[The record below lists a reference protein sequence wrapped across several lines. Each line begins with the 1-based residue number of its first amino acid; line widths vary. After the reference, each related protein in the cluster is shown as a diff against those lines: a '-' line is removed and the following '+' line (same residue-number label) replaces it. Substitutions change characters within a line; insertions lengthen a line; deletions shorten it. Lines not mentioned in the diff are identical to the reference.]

1 MGDGAG
7 PVLPAPL
14 YHQKRKEMKTI
25 ILNILQS
32 SAFKTTFKMTAII
45 KYLFFPFL
53 VANSQG
59 VSTYTDITGGT
70 TINAVAQTETATW
83 LATDNGIWKI
93 NKTNGKALH
102 ITEANSVLPSNHV
115 TGIAATS
122 NGNVYATTDKGIFR
136 YDGYAYLVLDS
147 ENSNLPDTKFTSV
160 VCDSDNNLWVGT
172 EGKGLILMNGY
183 KSKSFN
189 VNNSAL
195 STDNIASISIDSN
208 GNIYALLS
216 NRDVLEISENS
227 IKLLNAS
234 SIEVNILANRN

>member
-1 MGDGAG
+1 
-7 PVLPAPL
+7 
-14 YHQKRKEMKTI
+14 MKTI

-32 SAFKTTFKMTAII
+32 GAFKTTFKMTAII

-59 VSTYTDITGGT
+59 VTNYTDITGAT
-70 TINAVAQTETATW
+70 TVNAVAQTENATW

-93 NKTNGKALH
+93 NKANGKALH

-115 TGIAATS
+115 TGIATTA

-147 ENSNLPDTKFTSV
+147 ENSNLPDTKFTSI
-160 VCDSDNNLWVGT
+160 VCDTDNNLWVGT

-183 KSKSFN
+183 KTKSFN
-189 VNNSAL
+189 INNSAL
-195 STDNIASISIDSN
+195 STDNIASVSIDTN
-208 GNIYALLS
+208 GTIYALLD
-216 NRDVLEISENS
+216 NHDVLEISDNG
-227 IKLLNAS
+227 IKLLTAS
-234 SIEVNILANRN
+234 AIENILANSN